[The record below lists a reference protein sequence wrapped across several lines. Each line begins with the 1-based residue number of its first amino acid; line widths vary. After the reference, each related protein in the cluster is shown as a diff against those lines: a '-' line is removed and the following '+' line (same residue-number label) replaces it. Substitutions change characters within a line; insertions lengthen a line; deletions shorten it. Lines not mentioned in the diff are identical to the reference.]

1 MSKGQI
7 KEHFY
12 GQTMG
17 ENCSKLNII
26 LFKDSEIVE
35 VQDMPD
41 IPNSQEQ
48 SLSLAQVLSDL
59 NY

>member
-1 MSKGQI
+1 
-7 KEHFY
+7 
-12 GQTMG
+12 MG